1 MTKEKS
7 FLLALVCQ
15 SLPCLATY
23 VPEVRPATVNVT
35 IDSLQWTLVDS
46 TQTATLNR
54 YGKNNDRP
62 VVPEGVVYDGKN
74 YKVVA
79 IESQNNNG
87 VFISTIKEV
96 SLPQTLKVVG
106 NMAFHECR
114 NLNKLVLPES
124 VDSIGSYAFNFT
136 SFTTLNVQAPIAPKL
151 HTDAFPSWSCEIGVV
166 YVPNGSGASYRSADR
181 WKNLVIIDGE
191 GTKVSVILQSPGE
204 LASEILKQ
212 TDNLSN
218 VNVLKISGSLNDTDI
233 SKIYRSMP
241 NLIEIDLSE
250 TDLKELPAD
259 MLSGKLALRKVVLPS
274 GLARIEGGA
283 FYDCSALED
292 VNIPDSVSEI
302 EDNVFNGCSSLKN
315 IVLPENITTI
325 DHNAFNGC
333 RQLESIKLPNM
344 LQTISYE
351 TFRGC
356 TNLSEVILPN
366 TLKTIYSAAF
376 SGTNLTSITLPES
389 LVAMSSPFQGCANLN
404 EITCLAILPPTIGSL
419 GLFGSY
425 NSPDMS
431 QKVLKV
437 PGISVNDYK
446 LAEGWDVF
454 TNVQPL
460 DYMPNS
466 IRITSDFTINI
477 PDSVP
482 NMNVKDLAISYVCDY
497 ENFSYSS
504 IGHLTV
510 NGNGSLSINNF
521 SLPINNVTLPIN
533 NSSTNNTK
541 TTLINNAQMSAD
553 NVSIDMEV
561 LKDNWVFFSLPFDAK
576 VSDVECLK
584 ENTLWV
590 IRKYSGEARANAETG
605 NTWQNMTGDSILHAN
620 EGYILQ
626 CTYASDNS
634 SLSSIYAS
642 YATFRFTAMDNAN
655 KNAIFASANKAVAMK
670 EYPAESTSNRSW
682 NLIGNPYPAYFDI
695 RFSDFTAPVTIWND
709 GVYEAYSPMDDSYIL
724 SPGEAFFVQR
734 PTNQAEIV
742 FDANGRQHTTDVRTI
757 GQTQNNVAMAAIN
770 AERDV
775 YNLTLAGD
783 DAADRTRFVIN
794 PRAEID
800 YDPSHDA
807 AKMFSEDLRS
817 SQLFTIEADG
827 DYAINE
833 RPLGDGIIRIGVKFA
848 QNGTY
853 TIALKDGK
861 KATLVDEQEGR
872 QVELDGNGYT
882 FSAKAGEAR
891 NRFYIRLADKTTGIE
906 WVDAADESDVV
917 NRIYTLDGRL
927 LMTTMS
933 KLADIHLPQGSYIVK
948 SGNHTR
954 KVNVCQ

>member
-1 MTKEKS
+1 
-7 FLLALVCQ
+7 
-15 SLPCLATY
+15 
-23 VPEVRPATVNVT
+23 
-35 IDSLQWTLVDS
+35 
-46 TQTATLNR
+46 
-54 YGKNNDRP
+54 
-62 VVPEGVVYDGKN
+62 
-74 YKVVA
+74 
-79 IESQNNNG
+79 
-87 VFISTIKEV
+87 
-96 SLPQTLKVVG
+96 
-106 NMAFHECR
+106 
-114 NLNKLVLPES
+114 
-124 VDSIGSYAFNFT
+124 
-136 SFTTLNVQAPIAPKL
+136 
-151 HTDAFPSWSCEIGVV
+151 
-166 YVPNGSGASYRSADR
+166 
-181 WKNLVIIDGE
+181 
-191 GTKVSVILQSPGE
+191 
-204 LASEILKQ
+204 
-212 TDNLSN
+212 
-218 VNVLKISGSLNDTDI
+218 
-233 SKIYRSMP
+233 
-241 NLIEIDLSE
+241 
-250 TDLKELPAD
+250 
-259 MLSGKLALRKVVLPS
+259 
-274 GLARIEGGA
+274 
-283 FYDCSALED
+283 
-292 VNIPDSVSEI
+292 
-302 EDNVFNGCSSLKN
+302 
-315 IVLPENITTI
+315 
-325 DHNAFNGC
+325 
-333 RQLESIKLPNM
+333 M
-344 LQTISYE
+344 LQTISSE

-356 TNLSEVILPN
+356 INLSEVILPN
-366 TLKTIYSAAF
+366 ALKTISGNAFANCTSLKEIKLPNTLQTISGAAF
-376 SGTNLTSITLPES
+376 YGTNLTSITLPES
-389 LVAMSSPFQGCANLN
+389 LVAMYSPFQGCANLN
-404 EITCLAILPPTIGSL
+404 EITCLAVQPPALGSS

-425 NSPDMS
+425 GSSNMS

-437 PGISVNDYK
+437 PGISVNNYK
-446 LAEGWDVF
+446 LADGWDVF

-460 DYMPNS
+460 DNMPNS
-466 IRITSDFTINI
+466 IRVTSDFALNI

-482 NMNVKDLAISYVCDY
+482 TMNVKDLAISYLDPY
-497 ENFSYSS
+497 TTGISNNY

-510 NGNGSLSINNF
+510 NGNGSLSMNNF
-521 SLPINNVTLPIN
+521 SLIN
-533 NSSTNNTK
+533 NSSTNTK
-541 TTLINNAQMSAD
+541 TTLINKAQMSAD
-553 NVSIDMEV
+553 SVSIDMEV
-561 LKDNWVFFSLPFDAK
+561 SKDNWVFFSLPFDAK
-576 VSDVECLK
+576 MSDVECLR

-605 NTWQNMTGDSILHAN
+605 NTWQNMTTDSILHAN

-634 SLSSIYAS
+634 SISSIYAS

-695 RFSDFTAPVTIWND
+695 RFSDFTAPVTIWKG

-724 SPGEAFFVQR
+724 RPGEAFFVQR

-757 GQTQNNVAMAAIN
+757 GQTQNNVAMFAGN

-775 YNLTLAGD
+775 YNLTLMGD

-817 SQLFTIEADG
+817 AQLFTIEADG

-872 QVELDGNGYT
+872 QVELDCNGYT

-906 WVDAADESDVV
+906 WVDEADESDAV

-927 LMTTMS
+927 LMTTRS

-954 KVNVCQ
+954 KVNVCR

>member
-23 VPEVRPATVNVT
+23 GPVVKPATVNVT

-54 YGKNNDRP
+54 YGKNNNRP
-62 VVPEGVVYDGKN
+62 VVPEGVVYDGKS

-124 VDSIGSYAFNFT
+124 VDSIGSYAFNLT
-136 SFTTLNVQAPIAPKL
+136 SFATLYVQAPIAPKL
-151 HTDAFPSWSCEIGVV
+151 HTDAFPSWCCEIGVV

-181 WKNLVIIDGE
+181 WKDLIIIDGE
-191 GTKVSVILQSPGE
+191 GTKVSVNLQSPGE

-233 SKIYRSMP
+233 NKIYRSMP

-250 TDLKELPAD
+250 TDLKELPTD

-274 GLARIEGGA
+274 GLARIEDSA
-283 FYDCSALED
+283 FCNCYALED

-302 EDNVFNGCSSLKN
+302 EDNVFNGCYSLKN

-325 DHNAFNGC
+325 DRNAFSGC
-333 RQLESIKLPNM
+333 LHLESIK
-344 LQTISYE
+344 
-351 TFRGC
+351 
-356 TNLSEVILPN
+356 LPN

-389 LVAMSSPFQGCANLN
+389 LVAMYSPFEGCTNLN
-404 EITCLAILPPTIGSL
+404 EITCLAILPPTLGSW

-425 NSPDMS
+425 GSSNMS
-431 QKVLKV
+431 KKVLKV

-460 DYMPNS
+460 DYMPDS
-466 IRITSDFTINI
+466 LRITSDFTINI
-477 PDSVP
+477 PDGVP
-482 NMNVKDLAISYVCDY
+482 NMNVKNLAISYVYDY

-521 SLPINNVTLPIN
+521 SLPINVSLPIN

-553 NVSIDMEV
+553 NVSIDIEV
-561 LKDNWVFFSLPFDAK
+561 SKDKWVFFSLPFDAK

-626 CTYASDNS
+626 CTYDGEN
-634 SLSSIYAS
+634 LTPINMYAI
-642 YATFRFTAMDNAN
+642 FRFTAMDNAN
-655 KNAIFASANKAVAMK
+655 KNAIFASANRAVAMK

-695 RFSDFTAPVTIWND
+695 RFSDFTAPVTIWKD
-709 GVYEAYSPMDDSYIL
+709 GVYEAYSPIDDSYIL

-742 FDANGRQHTTDVRTI
+742 FDANGRQHTTDVRTL
-757 GQTQNNVAMAAIN
+757 GQTQNNIAMAISN

-775 YNLTLAGD
+775 YNLTLMGD
-783 DAADRTRFVIN
+783 DVADRTRFVIN

-807 AKMFSEDLRS
+807 AKMFSENLHS
-817 SQLFTIEADG
+817 AQLFTIEADG

-833 RPLGDGIIRIGVKFA
+833 RPLGNGIIRMGVKFS

-882 FSAKAGEAR
+882 FSAKAGEDR

-906 WVDAADESDVV
+906 CVDAADESDLV

-927 LMTTMS
+927 LMTTRS

-954 KVNVCQ
+954 KVNVCR

>member
-15 SLPCLATY
+15 SLPCMATY
-23 VPEVRPATVNVT
+23 GPVVKPATVNVT

-62 VVPEGVVYDGKN
+62 VVPEGVVYDGKS

-79 IESQNNNG
+79 IDLQG
-87 VFISTIKEV
+87 DCVFSSTIKQV

-106 NMAFHECR
+106 NHAFYGCE
-114 NLNKLVLPES
+114 NLNSLVLPES
-124 VDSIGSYAFNFT
+124 VDSIGEYAFVST
-136 SFTTLNVQAPIAPKL
+136 SLATLNVKAPIAPKL
-151 HTDAFPSWSCEIGVV
+151 HTDAFEFCNIGVV
-166 YVPNGSGASYRSADR
+166 YVPNGSGASYRSADG
-181 WKNLVIIDGE
+181 WKSFVIIDGE
-191 GTKVSVILQSPGE
+191 GTKVSVNLQSPGE

-250 TDLKELPAD
+250 TDLKVLTSG
-259 MLSGKLALRKVVLPS
+259 MLSDKKLLRKVVLPS
-274 GLARIEGGA
+274 GLARIYVGA
-283 FYDCSALED
+283 FRRCSALED

-302 EDNVFNGCSSLKN
+302 EDNVFNGCYSLKN

-325 DHNAFNGC
+325 GRNAFSGC
-333 RQLESIKLPNM
+333 LHLESIK
-344 LQTISYE
+344 
-351 TFRGC
+351 
-356 TNLSEVILPN
+356 LPN

-389 LVAMSSPFQGCANLN
+389 LEVMSSPFEGCANLN
-404 EITCLAILPPTIGSL
+404 EITCLAVQPPALGSS

-425 NSPDMS
+425 GSSDMS

-437 PGISVNDYK
+437 PGISVNNYK
-446 LAEGWDVF
+446 LADGWDVF

-460 DYMPNS
+460 DNMPDM
-466 IRITSDFTINI
+466 IRITSDFALNI

-482 NMNVKDLAISYVCDY
+482 TMNVKDLAISYLDPY
-497 ENFSYSS
+497 TTGITNNY

-510 NGNGSLSINNF
+510 NGNGSLSMNNF
-521 SLPINNVTLPIN
+521 SLIN
-533 NSSTNNTK
+533 NSSTNTK

-553 NVSIDMEV
+553 SVSIDMEV
-561 LKDNWVFFSLPFDAK
+561 SKNNWVFFSLPFDAK
-576 VSDVECLK
+576 MSDVECLK

-590 IRKYSGEARANAETG
+590 IRKYSGEARAKAETG
-605 NTWQNMTGDSILHAN
+605 NTWQNMTTDSILHAN

-626 CTYASDNS
+626 CTYASDYS
-634 SLSSIYAS
+634 TSTS

-695 RFSDFTAPVTIWND
+695 RFSDFTAPVTIWK
-709 GVYEAYSPMDDSYIL
+709 GSVYEAYSPMDDSYIL
-724 SPGEAFFVQR
+724 RPGEAFFVQR

-757 GQTQNNVAMAAIN
+757 GQTQNNVAMFAGN

-775 YNLTLAGD
+775 YNLTLMGD

-817 SQLFTIEADG
+817 AQLFTIEADG

-882 FSAKAGEAR
+882 FSAKAGEDR
-891 NRFYIRLADKTTGIE
+891 NRFYIKLADKTTGIE
-906 WVDAADESDVV
+906 WVDEADESDVV

-927 LMTTMS
+927 LMTTRS

-954 KVNVCQ
+954 KVNVCR